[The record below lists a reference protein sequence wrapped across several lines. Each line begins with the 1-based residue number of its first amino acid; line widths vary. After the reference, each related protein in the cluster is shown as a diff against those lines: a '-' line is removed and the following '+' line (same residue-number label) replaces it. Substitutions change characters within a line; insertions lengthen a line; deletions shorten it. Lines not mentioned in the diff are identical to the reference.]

1 MQRALLTKCDSDR
14 GFPWGRNMSSIP
26 LAVKGFF
33 VVEPLTRYAKANI
46 SLGQFPLEEGRLSCL
61 ATAV

>member
-1 MQRALLTKCDSDR
+1 
-14 GFPWGRNMSSIP
+14 MSSIP

-33 VVEPLTRYAKANI
+33 VVEPLTRYAKVNI
-46 SLGQFPLEEGRLSCL
+46 SLGQCLLEEGRLPFL